1 MSSRVSFKS
10 RAARRPRTDG
20 GGPRSSANGNLR
32 EHGGI
37 SVERAAAHAL
47 SSRALLAGDMLL
59 GKTSTTLRHV
69 AGRRRRGIYVDLLA
83 AQVSNDVVHQ
93 ELAS

>member
-1 MSSRVSFKS
+1 
-10 RAARRPRTDG
+10 
-20 GGPRSSANGNLR
+20 
-32 EHGGI
+32 
-37 SVERAAAHAL
+37 
-47 SSRALLAGDMLL
+47 MLL